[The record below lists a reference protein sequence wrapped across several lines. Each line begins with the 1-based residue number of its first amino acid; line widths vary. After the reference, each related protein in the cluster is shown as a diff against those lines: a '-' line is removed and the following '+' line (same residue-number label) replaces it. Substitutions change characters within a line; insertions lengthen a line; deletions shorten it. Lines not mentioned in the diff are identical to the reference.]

1 MAHTEHDSHHIIPM
15 KVLLKVFGA
24 LVFLTILT
32 VAVSRVDLGI
42 LETPVA
48 LGIAG
53 MKSALVVLFFMALKY
68 DKGVNS
74 MVFTVGTVF
83 VVVFLLFTLLD
94 VAFRGDL
101 SNVDRETISAQ
112 ERRAERL
119 RAQEPADSL
128 LRVTPADYP
137 NAPPADSGSAAGA
150 SSPDPA
156 AVRERADTEAT
167 PGGEP
172 ADEGDPN
179 R

>member
-1 MAHTEHDSHHIIPM
+1 MAHTEHDSHHVIPM
-15 KVLLKVFGA
+15 KVLLRVFGG

-32 VAVSRVDLGI
+32 VAVAQIDLGV
-42 LETPVA
+42 LDLPVA

-101 SNVDRETISAQ
+101 SNAASETISAQ
-112 ERRAERL
+112 ERRAEEL
-119 RAQEPADSL
+119 RAEEPADSL
-128 LRVTPADYP
+128 LRLTPADYAG
-137 NAPPADSGSAAGA
+137 APPADSGSAAGA
-150 SSPDPA
+150 GSPDPGTA
-156 AVRERADTEAT
+156 RERSDTEGT
-167 PGGEP
+167 PGGG
-172 ADEGDPN
+172 ATDEDASP
-179 R
+179 